1 MSQIWN
7 MNSEEIRD
15 RVKETIGLRH
25 PGNKTEWPDPFTL
38 VLEGDVHNQTELVL
52 KQAGAKRID

>member
-1 MSQIWN
+1 M
-7 MNSEEIRD
+7 MNSEEIRAK
-15 RVKETIGLRH
+15 VKETIGLRH

-52 KQAGAKRID
+52 KQSGAKRID